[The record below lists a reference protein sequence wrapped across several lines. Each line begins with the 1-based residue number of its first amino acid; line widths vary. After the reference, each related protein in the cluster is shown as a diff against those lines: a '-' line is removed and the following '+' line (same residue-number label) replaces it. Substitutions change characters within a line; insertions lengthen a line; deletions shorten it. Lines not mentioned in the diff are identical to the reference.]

1 MAAPDVRYADR
12 EGASIAWSA
21 LGDGPVD
28 LLLILGGLSNLEH
41 MWEEPGLARWFE
53 RLAAFSRLILM
64 DRRGVGLSDPATGTM
79 TLDDEAEDVLAVLDA
94 AGSERAVLLAY
105 AWGGPVAIHTAARR
119 PERVYALLLYAAVAT
134 GRVATDDFGH
144 SWEDTDREPEIAQ
157 TLAQWGTG
165 APLEQVAPSRA
176 HDERLRA
183 WMARLARLSS
193 SPGAM
198 RRLWES
204 TNAYDARPDLPGL
217 RVPTLILHR
226 TGDRAVDVR
235 HSRDLAERIPGAR
248 YVELPGEDNLPSVG
262 DTEALVA
269 EIEEFLTG
277 SRRRSIERALL
288 TIVVTDIVGSTT
300 LAADLGDRAWRDLLA
315 THHAIVR
322 REIDRYDGQE
332 VKSLGDG
339 FLIAFGGAPSA
350 AHRFALAIT
359 EAVRA
364 ASLEIRVGLHTGEC
378 EIIGDDVGGMAVHI
392 AARIAELAGPGE
404 IWASGTAFGTVV
416 GSGLRFEMRGS
427 EVLKGVPGD
436 WPVMRL
442 LG

>member
-1 MAAPDVRYADR
+1 MAPPDVRYADR

-41 MWEEPGLARWFE
+41 VWEEPGLARWFE
-53 RLAAFSRLILM
+53 RLAGFSRLLLM
-64 DRRGVGLSDPATGTM
+64 DRRGVGLSDAVTGTM
-79 TLDDEAEDVLAVLDA
+79 TLDDETADVLAVLDA
-94 AGSERAVLLAY
+94 AGSERAVLLGY
-105 AWGGPVAIHTAARR
+105 AWGGPVAIHTAALH

-134 GRVATDDFGH
+134 GRVATDDFAH
-144 SWEDTDREPEIAQ
+144 SWEDADREPEIAQ

-176 HDERLRA
+176 DDEHLRA

-204 TNAYDARPDLPGL
+204 TSAYDARPDLPAL

-235 HSRDLAERIPGAR
+235 HSRDLAERIAGAR

-300 LAADLGDRAWRDLLA
+300 RAAELGDRAWRDLLA
-315 THHAIVR
+315 AHHAIVR
-322 REIDRYDGQE
+322 REIERYDGQE

-350 AHRFALAIT
+350 AHRFALAVA

-364 ASLEIRVGLHTGEC
+364 TGLEIRVGLHTGEC

-427 EVLKGVPGD
+427 TPLKGVPGE

-442 LG
+442 VG